1 MFLDEWF
8 TLVKANQSRIMQ
20 SLELRIRVHIHRI
33 RPSRTKARSGVL
45 INVRIWTIFITGIFR
60 TSDPFFLGVG
70 GAYSV
75 QPPCGFL
82 PFTQKSLGNPYL

>member
-33 RPSRTKARSGVL
+33 RPSRTKARSVVL
-45 INVRIWTIFITGIFR
+45 TDPH
-60 TSDPFFLGVG
+60 SDDFYYWDLNPPTLFFFWG
-70 GAYSV
+70 GRCM
-75 QPPCGFL
+75 PPLVAFCL
-82 PFTQKSLGNPYL
+82 LLENL